1 MSRDFP
7 KQNIVIIN
15 VLLCMLQLMQRLFN
29 VLRLKIVQNTVIH

>member
-1 MSRDFP
+1 MCRDFP